1 VIISLKKW
9 KKQFFNQ
16 KTLFEVLREQ
26 AHLRFRTNLFGAVF
40 RVRSA
45 VSFAIHQFFNQN
57 HFFYMNTPIITGADA
72 EGAGEMFG
80 VTNFDLNQI
89 PRDENGDIDF
99 AQDFFGKKTNL
110 TVSGQLE
117 AETAAMGLGR
127 VYTFGDFP
135 C

>member
-1 VIISLKKW
+1 
-9 KKQFFNQ
+9 
-16 KTLFEVLREQ
+16 
-26 AHLRFRTNLFGAVF
+26 
-40 RVRSA
+40 

-110 TVSGQLE
+110 TVSGQLKPKLQQWDWE
-117 AETAAMGLGR
+117 EFILLDQLSVLKILILLVTLPNSGW
-127 VYTFGDFP
+127 
-135 C
+135 

>member
-1 VIISLKKW
+1 
-9 KKQFFNQ
+9 
-16 KTLFEVLREQ
+16 
-26 AHLRFRTNLFGAVF
+26 
-40 RVRSA
+40 
-45 VSFAIHQFFNQN
+45 
-57 HFFYMNTPIITGADA
+57 MNTPIITGADA

-127 VYTFGDFP
+127 VYTFGPTFRAENSNTTSHLARILDGRTRSGFQ
-135 C
+135 